1 MDMKRLNVFR
11 RLDELETQNLHLQ
24 VMLKSARA
32 DIKTLQAETRNLT
45 LGVLRVDKEAQPTPA
60 AQPTPVPK
68 PEAAPAAK
76 PKPKKRK
83 PYTTEAKRKKNREY
97 ARKYYA
103 KKRAEKLAVMEAA

>member
-1 MDMKRLNVFR
+1 MKRLNVFR
-11 RLDELETQNLHLQ
+11 RLDELETDNLYLRT
-24 VMLKSARA
+24 MLKNVRMEVEA
-32 DIKTLQAETRNLT
+32 
-45 LGVLRVDKEAQPTPA
+45 LRGAVGDTVGILEKMIRPKPEAAPA
-60 AQPTPVPK
+60 AK

-103 KKRAEKLAVMEAA
+103 KKRAEKLAVTA

>member
-45 LGVLRVDKEAQPTPA
+45 LGVLRVDKEAQPEAAPA
-60 AQPTPVPK
+60 AQ

-103 KKRAEKLAVMEAA
+103 KKKAEKLAVTA